1 MVDIT
6 VTPAN
11 VTWVSGKAPFKGQ
24 GGAQIDPGELCYLDP
39 ADNEY
44 KLADGDA
51 VATLTN
57 PALALSS
64 GENGRPMILAGK
76 GARVNFGATLTAGTI
91 YVASLTAGGI
101 APDTDLSTGDFV
113 LIVAIGEGTAV
124 ATLILEQ
131 SAVAHA

>member
-1 MVDIT
+1 MTDISPT
-6 VTPAN
+6 AGN
-11 VTWVSGKAPFKGQ
+11 VTWVSGSAPFKGK
-24 GGAQIDPGELCYLDP
+24 GGATITPGQLVYKDP
-39 ADNEY
+39 ADGEY

-57 PALALSS
+57 PAFAISN
-64 GENGRPMILAGK
+64 GENARDMILAGK

-91 YVASLTAGGI
+91 YVASLTPGGI